1 MSEGLPECWL
11 AWSFSR
17 TWCSVKSDL
26 LIAPASVI
34 ASPNCNRILEKNFFN
49 KRRLT
54 SRIGAIGTLRTGKVG
69 NGDGRD
75 VDVVVALEKV
85 AVLKPDLDDLDR
97 EDGMRARRRL
107 VEVGRA
113 DLAVLAC
120 SVDDLER
127 FLLK

>member
-1 MSEGLPECWL
+1 
-11 AWSFSR
+11 
-17 TWCSVKSDL
+17 
-26 LIAPASVI
+26 
-34 ASPNCNRILEKNFFN
+34 
-49 KRRLT
+49 
-54 SRIGAIGTLRTGKVG
+54 
-69 NGDGRD
+69 